1 MQQRYSVTVANRSEV
16 IVMAK
21 TAKLKPINSVIWV
34 TEDKCQTI
42 TPEQVCMDVVGEK
55 AYGIASLP
63 SQWTLPFFVISG
75 TLLETYKIGRCFDES
90 LRAWKQSVEKAAKL
104 CGISAQDSIIVR
116 SNAQTEG
123 LEERGKYIS
132 VGGILADWPA
142 LVKHCFDDSIEQ
154 AESSNISMPIIVQK
168 RVDPLLRG
176 HVSNER
182 RIAEEKRDW
191 QGEIETA
198 LPQLFKISLRKW
210 RKKINVSSYLGSA
223 LTCPSSKALKEVLS
237 VPCTWATDCG
247 LRVHFEWIF
256 DGDYIFLVQAD
267 EESESTGINPLK
279 RSVMSIE
286 RPTRESTIF
295 PRCVHKLSA
304 EDADK
309 YKSYY
314 KIQNPLLYQKLGQ
327 NIAPLYILDNE
338 NTLSLLAQGIVSQE
352 LESDLRVLASQ
363 SLIIRTDVDTDDK
376 EERQLLPRTCEIR
389 EMDAAV
395 TWLKKNYA
403 ELKEKT
409 TNNIIFILHNYI
421 PAFSSAFAYASPKN
435 NIVRMEALWG
445 LPEGLYYYSHD
456 KYIVDTMGEDIT
468 TVDPTNFKV
477 EERRNYKKYFVCPMK
492 DGRWEVQSLA
502 MPFDWKA
509 SIPEKDWI
517 KEIALV
523 TRRIAEA
530 EQQSISVMW
539 FVGVDHNRY
548 NRHVFPWFH
557 EPYQYNET
565 QMTPRNKL
573 SFERT
578 FITRTLQ
585 DVERL
590 ENQMQQQGGI
600 IRNVLIQ
607 PTDEKILRNRDVI
620 DRIGHAAQLLGANI
634 ILEGGILSHAY
645 YQLVRTGAKVE
656 VRNTFGKTQSLEFN
670 KLVRDKIPE
679 KIEKNGEQAVT
690 AQLEKDILIRLLKRK
705 LVEESLE
712 VLDAKDTDDLIA
724 ELADVMEVIDSIVK
738 QKGIVFQDILD
749 RKEKKRK
756 KAGGFEKGVY
766 LKKTSNNTEIS
777 TGTIVVDS
785 DPVDIRQTI
794 AKSTDLRKYST
805 ANESFTRIKVPVTMD
820 DWEIRP
826 SVKADSIDIVI
837 KGERKQGTL
846 QIEISVFEEANVLF

>member
-1 MQQRYSVTVANRSEV
+1 MVAKAV
-16 IVMAK
+16 
-21 TAKLKPINSVIWV
+21 KLKPINSVVWV
-34 TEDKCQTI
+34 TEGKCQTI
-42 TPEQVCMDVVGEK
+42 VPEQVCMDVVGEK

-75 TLLETYKIGRCFDES
+75 ALFETYKIGHCFDES
-90 LRAWKQSVEKAAKL
+90 LQTWKQNVEKAAEL

-132 VGGILADWPA
+132 VGGILADWPT
-142 LVKHCFDDSIEQ
+142 LVKRCFDDFIEQ
-154 AESSNISMPIIVQK
+154 AESSDISMPIIVQK
-168 RVDPLLRG
+168 RVNPLLRG

-182 RIAEEKRDW
+182 RVAEEKRDW
-191 QGEIETA
+191 QGEIEMA

-223 LTCPSSKALKEVLS
+223 LICPNSKVLKEVLS

-256 DGDYIFLVQAD
+256 DGDYVFIVQAD
-267 EESESTGINPLK
+267 EEAESAGINPL
-279 RSVMSIE
+279 RIPVMPMSIE
-286 RPTRESTIF
+286 RPLRERTVF
-295 PRCVHKLSA
+295 PSCVHKLSA
-304 EDADK
+304 ENADK
-309 YKSYY
+309 YKSYN

-327 NIAPLYILDNE
+327 NIAPLYILDDE
-338 NTLSLLAQGIVSQE
+338 NTLSLLAQGIVSRE
-352 LESDLRVLASQ
+352 LESDLCVLATQ

-389 EMDAAV
+389 EMDTAV

-421 PAFSSAFAYASPKN
+421 PAFSSAFAYASPEN
-435 NIVRMEALWG
+435 NIVRIEALWG

-456 KYIVDTMGEDIT
+456 KYIVDTIDKNIA
-468 TVDPTNFKV
+468 TVDPINFKV

-502 MPFDWKA
+502 APFDWKA
-509 SIPEKDWI
+509 SIPEEDWI
-517 KEIALV
+517 KEIALI
-523 TRRIAEA
+523 TRRVAEA
-530 EQQSISVMW
+530 ERQSISVMW
-539 FVGVDHNRY
+539 FVGVDHDRY

-565 QMTPRNKL
+565 QITPRNKL

-578 FITRTLQ
+578 FVIHTLQ

-590 ENQMQQQGGI
+590 ENQMQQQSGI
-600 IRNVLIQ
+600 IKSVLIQ
-607 PTDEKILRNRDVI
+607 PTDEKILRNREII
-620 DRIGHAAQLLGANI
+620 DRIGHAAQLIGANI

-679 KIEKNGEQAVT
+679 KIEKNGERAVT
-690 AQLEKDILIRLLKRK
+690 AELEKDIFIRLLKRK

-712 VLDAKDTDDLIA
+712 VLDAEGTDDLIT
-724 ELADVMEVIDSIVK
+724 ELADVMEVIDGIVR

-756 KAGGFEKGVY
+756 KTGGFEKGVY

-777 TGTIVVDS
+777 TGTIVIDS

-805 ANESFTRIKVPVTMD
+805 ANESFTRVKVPVTVD
-820 DWEIRP
+820 EWEIRP

-837 KGERKQGTL
+837 KGERKRGTL
-846 QIEISVFEEANVLF
+846 QIEISVFEEAKQMSFFEK